1 MPKNTLMPTNRLPI
15 EPLMQWF
22 GIDGVSDF
30 ARFIGLSRWTVHRL
44 KKNGLTG
51 WQADELAI
59 KRAHIHPYLVWGEAF
74 NNDQLWVESTRE
86 FEEAA

>member
-1 MPKNTLMPTNRLPI
+1 MLKNTLLPPNRLPI

-22 GIDGVSDF
+22 GINGVSDF
-30 ARFIGLSRWTVHRL
+30 ARFIGLSRWTVYRL
-44 KKNGLTG
+44 MKNGLTG

-74 NNDQLWVESTRE
+74 NNDQLWVESTCK